1 MRTLFTLNLR
11 RSAVLAVLSTGLLS
25 SCETVID
32 LPEPE
37 HTPRIALKYILSNYE
52 PQRQTDEL
60 ANTRKLFVSNS
71 QRIFSNKEARG
82 RKDATVVILDE
93 NGAEVERF
101 RPVLPSSPY
110 DTFNIGSYEPTRNL
124 KGEPGRTYTLRASL
138 PGFETVESKL
148 TLPAVPVIESATFVK
163 NESKSENSSVF
174 GQLSLTVADDPGAA
188 NYYVAFARVVNSQ
201 NNQYQ
206 GWSQVDVAEDESDVE
221 VDLGQFQL
229 STVYSFQGYSYGLFP
244 FADTNVNGK
253 RFSLTTNVRFYDGYC
268 QQPSNC
274 QRPDYMEVYVTSMTQ
289 DTYNFFLAR
298 RRYND
303 SEGNPFAE
311 PAPLPSNIRPGYGLF
326 GGMTDAVYRIKLR

>member
-1 MRTLFTLNLR
+1 MLTLFTLNR
-11 RSAVLAVLSTGLLS
+11 RSAALAVLSAGLVLS
-25 SCETVID
+25 GCETVID
-32 LPEPE
+32 LPEPA
-37 HTPRIALKYILSNYE
+37 HTPRIALKYILSNYTT
-52 PQRQTDEL
+52 QRQHDEL
-60 ANTRKLFVSNS
+60 ANTRTLFVSTS
-71 QRIFSNKEARG
+71 QRIFSTKDVRG

-93 NGAEVERF
+93 NGTEVERF
-101 RPVLPSSPY
+101 QPVPPTSPY
-110 DTFNIGSYEPTRNL
+110 DTFNIGTYQPTRNL
-124 KGEPGRTYTLRASL
+124 KGEPGRTYTLQASL

-148 TLPAVPVIESATFVK
+148 TLPAVPVIESATFIK
-163 NESKSENSSVF
+163 NVSKSDQSNVY
-174 GQLSLTVADDPGAA
+174 GQLSITVADDPGAT
-188 NYYVAFARVVNSQ
+188 NYYVAFARVVDSQ

-206 GWSQVDVAEDESDVE
+206 GWSQVDIATDESDVD

-229 STVYSFQGYSYGLFP
+229 STIYSFQGYGYDLFP
-244 FADTNVNGK
+244 FADAAVNGK
-253 RFSLTTNVRFYDGYC
+253 RFSLTTNVRYYDGYC
-268 QQPSNC
+268 PQASNC